1 MSTNKKPSEAI
12 LDTLA
17 TASYKNYNER
27 KDVEDWE
34 LVSDIFI

>member
-12 LDTLA
+12 LVTLA
-17 TASYKNYNER
+17 NESYKDYADR
-27 KDVEDWE
+27 KTVNGWE

>member
-12 LDTLA
+12 LVTLA
-17 TASYKNYNER
+17 NESYKNYNER
-27 KDVEDWE
+27 KDVEDWK